1 MSIIPCTSTPI
12 QTGIV
17 QFVPADFR
25 VAYPEFT
32 GLTDGQLTTSF
43 NLATL
48 FLANTCR
55 SRVFNAAL
63 RESLLDLLTAHVAKL
78 NYGTNDGAGNVGPPQ
93 GVVGRI
99 NTATEGQVSV
109 GAEMVATASSSFYL
123 QTQYGTMYWT
133 ATARFRTAIYVSPLP
148 TGDGP
153 WGEGWGGFGGC

>member
-1 MSIIPCTSTPI
+1 MSIIPCTPTPI

-25 VAYPEFT
+25 GAYTEFT
-32 GLTDGQLTTSF
+32 GITDAQLTTCF

-48 FLANTCR
+48 ALANTCR

-63 RESLLDLLTAHVAKL
+63 RESLLNLLTAHITKL
-78 NYGTNDGAGNVGPPQ
+78 QYGTNDGAGNISPPQ
-93 GVVGRI
+93 GIVGRI

-109 GAEMVATASSSFYL
+109 GAEMVATASSSWYL
-123 QTQYGTMYWT
+123 QTQYGAIYWT
-133 ATARFRTAIYVSPLP
+133 ATARFRTAVYVAPIE

-153 WGEGWGGFGGC
+153 WGEGWGGPRGC